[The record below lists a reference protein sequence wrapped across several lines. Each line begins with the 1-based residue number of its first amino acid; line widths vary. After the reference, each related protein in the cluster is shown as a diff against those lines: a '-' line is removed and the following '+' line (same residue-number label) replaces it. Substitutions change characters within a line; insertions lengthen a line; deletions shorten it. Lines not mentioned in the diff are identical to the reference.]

1 MIVLVQLGTYL
12 EIVNVT
18 NFLYIIVG
26 VREYFIQIIF
36 KKWEEKMHKS
46 GLYLWSLEI
55 EDSVG
60 EIIKRNGEV
69 NLYR

>member
-1 MIVLVQLGTYL
+1 M
-12 EIVNVT
+12 
-18 NFLYIIVG
+18 
-26 VREYFIQIIF
+26 REYFSNNA
-36 KKWEEKMHKS
+36 KKWKGENAQA